1 MTLREYITENMEH
14 FVNSICNLSS
24 CYCCALGNTED
35 CVLKRCGMSRFALD
49 EELTEE
55 EEKYLRN
62 DKERYVNCA
71 RGVQEP
77 TLLQE
82 EGRRQANEQ
91 SF

>member
-1 MTLREYITENMEH
+1 MVEADKGYLRGGLQVTLREYITENMEH

-55 EEKYLRN
+55 EEKHL
-62 DKERYVNCA
+62 C
-71 RGVQEP
+71 G
-77 TLLQE
+77 
-82 EGRRQANEQ
+82 
-91 SF
+91 

>member
-24 CYCCALGNTED
+24 CDCCALGNTED
-35 CVLKRCGMSRFALD
+35 CVLKRCGSSWFSLD

-55 EEKYLRN
+55 EEKHLSEY
-62 DKERYVNCA
+62 KERYVNCA
-71 RGVQEP
+71 SSVQGP

-82 EGRRQANEQ
+82 EEEEASE
-91 SF
+91 